1 MTEEGGGGTVAVCV
15 HCVGFCEAAVENY
28 ATIVQLQMQN
38 NQIKRA
44 GQEAR
49 KGGKGSRQVE
59 EAVCQCVFVSACVFV
74 YVCLPAFV
82 RVCLHLACL
91 LSSLGSSNLAIIQL
105 KLPALT
111 TSLPASAPLHSPLPL
126 PCMLSNIVWL
136 FLSQRRANS
145 G

>member
-1 MTEEGGGGTVAVCV
+1 MARSGGGAEGGRGREGSVAVAVCV
-15 HCVGFCEAAVENY
+15 HCVSFCEAAMENY

-44 GQEAR
+44 GQGSGR
-49 KGGKGSRQVE
+49 GGQVRRGAE
-59 EAVCQCVFVSACVFV
+59 KAAYQCVWQFLPLCACVFV
-74 YVCLPAFV
+74 YVCPPLFV

-111 TSLPASAPLHSPLPL
+111 TSLPHPSPLH
-126 PCMLSNIVWL
+126 
-136 FLSQRRANS
+136 A
-145 G
+145 